1 MKKRKVL
8 LILFLIALSIQI
20 VHAED
25 DMWFYRS
32 SYLIMEPVITTSF
45 DIISPPNQRIDYIIA
60 NISFFPRQT
69 NTQGIIT
76 SEYMPTPKISDD
88 ALTFRWD
95 NPKIERKNIQIKNR
109 IKTMNGPAKIRDKI
123 DFPLKEGSIPPEYI
137 FYTKPSEIID
147 LNSRIINLASDLA
160 SGEDDMFIV
169 VDKIAVWVNI
179 NIKYNLST
187 VNVEAAEK
195 ASWVMEHREGVC
207 DELTSLFISMLRS
220 LGIPARFISGISYT
234 NLDMFENKWGAHGW
248 AEVYFPGYGWVPFD
262 VTYGEYGWVD
272 PTHIVSKAAEDAGK
286 FTSQYTWRSENG
298 VVLKTGDLNTDVKII
313 EKGPPKK
320 YDFLISASVLEDQVG
335 FGSYNLVIAD
345 VKNLADYYQSF
356 DVFASYTTRL
366 SFVDNNKKHIVLKP
380 YEEKNVYWIMKT
392 DETLDRDY
400 MYTFPVIVYTL
411 ENITSKTSFVAVD
424 SAKSYSLEFINS
436 TLMQD
441 KVEDGLVYSRKV
453 VLNCSTGKNEYYD
466 YEKPE
471 IGCYM
476 KNTGNVFLKDMQMCL
491 EDECQNINLGIT
503 EEKQASFKVH
513 EKKIGENDLKIIL
526 KNDDISKVSLVDFTV
541 LDKPQI
547 DIDEI
552 EYPANATYKGDY
564 SLKFRLKKKSIS
576 SPQNIDVIVKINR
589 DQKSFHFDSLDKD
602 KVMEV
607 NFRGRDLTVGEN
619 SISII
624 VDYEDKNGEKYP
636 LNVNYVIGLVNATL
650 FQKFMILMRTII

>member
-1 MKKRKVL
+1 M
-8 LILFLIALSIQI
+8 LFLIALSIQI
-20 VHAED
+20 VRAED

-32 SYLIMEPVITTSF
+32 SYLILEPLITTSF

-76 SEYMPTPKISDD
+76 SEYMPAPKISDD

-109 IKTMNGPAKIRDKI
+109 IKTINDPAKIRGKI
-123 DFPLKEGSIPPEYI
+123 DFPLKEGSIPQEYVL
-137 FYTKPSEIID
+137 YTKPSEIID
-147 LNSRIINLASDLA
+147 LNSRIISLASDLA
-160 SGEDDMFIV
+160 SGEDDMFMV

-298 VVLKTGDLNTDVKII
+298 VVLKTGDLKTDVNII

-320 YDFLISASVLEDQVG
+320 YDFSISASVLEDQVG

-356 DVFASYTTRL
+356 DVFVSYTTRL
-366 SFVDNNKKHIVLKP
+366 SFLDSNKKHVVLKP
-380 YEEKNVYWIMKT
+380 YEEKNVYWIMRT

-400 MYTFPVIVYTL
+400 MYTFPVVIYTL
-411 ENITSKTSFVAVD
+411 ENITSKASFVAVD
-424 SAKSYSLEFINS
+424 NAKSYSLEFINS
-436 TLMQD
+436 TLMQN
-441 KVEDGLVYSRKV
+441 KVEDNLVYSRKV
-453 VLNCSTGKNEYYD
+453 MLNCSTGKKEYYD

-491 EDECQNINLGIT
+491 KDECQNINLGIT
-503 EEKQASFKVH
+503 EGKQASFKVH
-513 EKKIGENDLKIIL
+513 EKKIGENGLKVIL

-541 LDKPQI
+541 LDRPQI
-547 DIDEI
+547 DIDDI
-552 EYPANATYKGDY
+552 EYPANATYGWDY
-564 SLKFRLKKKSIS
+564 YLKFRLKKKSIS
-576 SPQNIDVIVKINR
+576 SPQNIDVTVKINR
-589 DQKSFHFDSLDKD
+589 AQKKFHFDSLDED
-602 KVMEV
+602 KIMEV
-607 NFRGRDLTVGEN
+607 NFRGKDLSIGEN
-619 SISII
+619 SISVLI
-624 VDYEDKNGEKYP
+624 DYEDKNGKKYP
-636 LNVNYVIGLVNATL
+636 LNVNFVIELVNATL